1 MNLSAQNT
9 NYPKWLDRAEY
20 PFENNYF
27 ELSIG
32 KIHYIVEG
40 KGEPIVMVHG
50 NPAKNGPLYST
61 PLPYLCLRKNHDEQ
75 TLIDQ
80 RP

>member
-1 MNLSAQNT
+1 MNRIIILILISISMNLSAQNT

-32 KIHYIVEG
+32 LKTVPYILRHF
-40 KGEPIVMVHG
+40 PIF
-50 NPAKNGPLYST
+50 A
-61 PLPYLCLRKNHDEQ
+61 
-75 TLIDQ
+75 
-80 RP
+80 